1 MMSSWTIPDIEE
13 ENVIREKEKNATR
26 DEQENTT
33 QNEEDII
40 SGGGNDDGEF
50 EEKGTVR
57 RSQREERRP
66 KYLNDYVNTCVL
78 NAEVFLED
86 LSEIYA
92 DIRGRQGSNKVI
104 SSCSR
109 SFQEEMKTF
118 VENNIWTL
126 TKLPPE
132 RKALDNK
139 WVFKIKFNENG
150 DI

>member
-13 ENVIREKEKNATR
+13 ENVIREKEENATR
-26 DEQENTT
+26 DEEENTT
-33 QNEEDII
+33 QNEENII

-86 LSEIYA
+86 LS
-92 DIRGRQGSNKVI
+92 
-104 SSCSR
+104 
-109 SFQEEMKTF
+109 
-118 VENNIWTL
+118 
-126 TKLPPE
+126 
-132 RKALDNK
+132 
-139 WVFKIKFNENG
+139 
-150 DI
+150 